1 MEAVGTGK
9 TLGRACV
16 LKVTLDE
23 EEDGMVDE
31 GRETLG
37 KKNIIVR
44 KFGLIEKDIFRDEYS
59 TTWGETFVTFVSC
72 RVS

>member
-16 LKVTLDE
+16 LRVTLDE

-37 KKNIIVR
+37 KKYHCKEIW
-44 KFGLIEKDIFRDEYS
+44 
-59 TTWGETFVTFVSC
+59 TH
-72 RVS
+72 